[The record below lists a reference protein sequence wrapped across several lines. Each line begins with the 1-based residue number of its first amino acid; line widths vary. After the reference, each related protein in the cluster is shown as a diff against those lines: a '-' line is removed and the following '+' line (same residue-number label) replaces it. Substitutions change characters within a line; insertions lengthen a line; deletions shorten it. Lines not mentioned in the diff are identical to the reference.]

1 MKTLRRAEDRGG
13 ANHGWLDTKHTF
25 SFADYYDPKHMGF
38 RALRVINEDKVKP
51 GKGFGTHGHRD
62 MEIIS
67 WVLEGG
73 LEHRDTIGEGGVLR
87 PGDAQGMSAGT
98 GVMHSEFNASKTEPV
113 HFLQIWLEPDHA
125 GVKPAYDQKNFD
137 LTKGLTLIASPD
149 GAEGSLKINADAR
162 LWAARLEQGQTV
174 KRDFAKG
181 RFQRTR
187 VPGIAAALAAIP
199 RGRDFPARSRFNV
212 WGSLRLEPRSQ
223 LGRLSKGLWVSIT
236 ISWRVSYAKHPIAE
250 RRTHFSKVSSANRFF
265 RQYRSQP
272 AHLDRAFFGIGPL
285 GVAHCNIERRAR
297 GLVLNFDALLF
308 EHGFPRRRRVAPIHR
323 QIGFRRGAQAGR
335 VYGEARR
342 DCDPVDRGLTSVSA
356 APSSWP
362 FSEYSA
368 SFWTGRPVA
377 RSTRQVVIS
386 SDRASN
392 SSLHCRNATRIG
404 NSPRPFGVSTYSR

>member
-13 ANHGWLDTKHTF
+13 ANHGWLDTRHTF

-38 RALRVINEDKVKP
+38 RALRVINEDTVKP

-162 LWAARLEQGQTV
+162 LWAARLEAGQTL

-181 RFQRTR
+181 RFGYVQ
-187 VPGIAAALAAIP
+187 V
-199 RGRDFPARSRFNV
+199 
-212 WGSLRLEPRSQ
+212 
-223 LGRLSKGLWVSIT
+223 
-236 ISWRVSYAKHPIAE
+236 
-250 RRTHFSKVSSANRFF
+250 
-265 RQYRSQP
+265 
-272 AHLDRAFFGIGPL
+272 
-285 GVAHCNIERRAR
+285 AR
-297 GLVLNFDALLF
+297 GEVKIDGEVLKAGDGLQLEEVASISIEGGPASEVLVFDLA
-308 EHGFPRRRRVAPIHR
+308 
-323 QIGFRRGAQAGR
+323 
-335 VYGEARR
+335 
-342 DCDPVDRGLTSVSA
+342 
-356 APSSWP
+356 
-362 FSEYSA
+362 
-368 SFWTGRPVA
+368 
-377 RSTRQVVIS
+377 
-386 SDRASN
+386 
-392 SSLHCRNATRIG
+392 
-404 NSPRPFGVSTYSR
+404 